1 MYKKT
6 VENMEHIHFKEK
18 FTKKSV
24 QADSININ
32 LRAVG
37 WGKGGGAQ
45 KNLHHLHPLL
55 KFSIFF
61 YP

>member
-1 MYKKT
+1 
-6 VENMEHIHFKEK
+6 MEHIHFKEK
-18 FTKKSV
+18 FTKTSV
-24 QADSININ
+24 QTDSIN

-37 WGKGGGAQ
+37 WGKGGGGTKKLA
-45 KNLHHLHPLL
+45 LPPSPS

>member
-1 MYKKT
+1 MYKKN
-6 VENMEHIHFKEK
+6 VENIEHIHFKEK
-18 FTKKSV
+18 FTNKSV
-24 QADSININ
+24 QADSIN

-37 WGKGGGAQ
+37 WGKGGGTKKLA
-45 KNLHHLHPLL
+45 PPPSPS

>member
-1 MYKKT
+1 MYKKKLWKIW
-6 VENMEHIHFKEK
+6 NIYILKRNSLK
-18 FTKKSV
+18 ISV
-24 QADSININ
+24 QADSIN

-37 WGKGGGAQ
+37 WGKGGGTKKLA
-45 KNLHHLHPLL
+45 PPPSPS

>member
-1 MYKKT
+1 
-6 VENMEHIHFKEK
+6 MEHIHFEEK

-24 QADSININ
+24 QADSIN

-37 WGKGGGAQ
+37 WGKGGGTKKLA
-45 KNLHHLHPLL
+45 PPPPPS

>member
-37 WGKGGGAQ
+37 WGKGGGH
-45 KNLHHLHPLL
+45 K
-55 KFSIFF
+55 KTCTTSIPF
-61 YP
+61 